1 MKKEVTV
8 NIDGKEFV
16 VEIFV
21 DNNLNIDSV
30 VVDGEIIEFDEIK
43 NINIQESGKNKNIDA
58 KLKLDSDE
66 LNKSESNSSSHNII
80 TPMAGVI
87 LKIIKHKGDS
97 VSKGDDLIVAESMKM
112 EQIIK
117 SDYDGIVDVINV
129 DSNEQVSA
137 GKILMTIS

>member
-30 VVDGEIIEFDEIK
+30 VVDGDIIEFDEIK
-43 NINIQESGKNKNIDA
+43 NINVQESSKNIDA

-87 LKIIKHKGDS
+87 LKIIKNKGDS
-97 VSKGDDLIVAESMKM
+97 VSKGDDLIVVESMKM

-129 DSNEQVSA
+129 DFKEQVSA

>member
-1 MKKEVTV
+1 MKKEVIV

-16 VEIFV
+16 VEISV

-30 VVDGEIIEFDEIK
+30 VVDGEIIEFDEIE
-43 NINIQESGKNKNIDA
+43 NINIQESGKNIGA

-66 LNKSESNSSSHNII
+66 LNKSESNLSSHNII
-80 TPMAGVI
+80 TPMAGVV
-87 LKIIKHKGDS
+87 LKIIKNKGDS
-97 VSKGDDLIVAESMKM
+97 VSKGDDLIVVESMKM

-117 SDYDGIVDVINV
+117 SNYDGIVDVINV
-129 DSNEQVSA
+129 DLNERVSV

>member
-8 NIDGKEFV
+8 NIDGKQFV
-16 VEIFV
+16 VEMFV

-30 VVDGEIIEFDEIK
+30 VVDGEIIEIDEIN
-43 NINIQESGKNKNIDA
+43 NINIQESSKNIDA

-66 LNKSESNSSSHNII
+66 LIKNESNSSSHNII
-80 TPMAGVI
+80 SPMAGVI
-87 LKIIKHKGDS
+87 LKIIKNKGDS
-97 VSKGDDLIVAESMKM
+97 VSKGDDLFVVESMKM

-129 DSNEQVSA
+129 DFKEQVSA

>member
-1 MKKEVTV
+1 LKKEITV

-30 VVDGEIIEFDEIK
+30 VVDGEIIEFDEIN
-43 NINIQESGKNKNIDA
+43 NINIQESSKNIDA

-66 LNKSESNSSSHNII
+66 LIKNESNSSSHNII
-80 TPMAGVI
+80 SPMPGVI
-87 LKIIKHKGDS
+87 LKIIKNKGDS
-97 VSKGDDLIVAESMKM
+97 VSKGDDLFVVESMKM

-129 DSNEQVSA
+129 DFKEQVSA

>member
-1 MKKEVTV
+1 LKKEVTV

-30 VVDGEIIEFDEIK
+30 VVDGEIIEFNEIK
-43 NINIQESGKNKNIDA
+43 NINIQESGKNIDA

-87 LKIIKHKGDS
+87 LKIIKNKGDS
-97 VSKGDDLIVAESMKM
+97 VSKGDDLIVVESMKM

-129 DSNEQVSA
+129 DLNEQVSA

>member
-16 VEIFV
+16 VEISV

-43 NINIQESGKNKNIDA
+43 NINIQESGKNIDA

-87 LKIIKHKGDS
+87 LKIIKNKGDS
-97 VSKGDDLIVAESMKM
+97 VSKGDDLIVVESMKM

-129 DSNEQVSA
+129 DLNEQVSA

>member
-16 VEIFV
+16 VEISV

-43 NINIQESGKNKNIDA
+43 NINIQESGKNIDA

-87 LKIIKHKGDS
+87 LKIIKNKGDS
-97 VSKGDDLIVAESMKM
+97 VSKGDDLIVVESMKM

-129 DSNEQVSA
+129 DSNEQVFA

>member
-16 VEIFV
+16 VEISV

-43 NINIQESGKNKNIDA
+43 NINIQESGKNIDA

-66 LNKSESNSSSHNII
+66 LNKSDSNSSSHNII
-80 TPMAGVI
+80 SPMAGII
-87 LKIIKHKGDS
+87 LKIIKNKGES
-97 VSKGDDLIVAESMKM
+97 VSKGDDLIIVESMKM

-117 SDYDGIVDVINV
+117 SNYDGIVDVVNV
-129 DSNEQVSA
+129 ELNEQVSA

>member
-30 VVDGEIIEFDEIK
+30 IVDGDIIEFDEIK
-43 NINIQESGKNKNIDA
+43 NINVQESGKNIDA

-87 LKIIKHKGDS
+87 LKIIKNKGDS
-97 VSKGDDLIVAESMKM
+97 VSKGDDLIVVESMKM

>member
-30 VVDGEIIEFDEIK
+30 VVDGDIIEFDEIK
-43 NINIQESGKNKNIDA
+43 SINVQESGKNIDA

-87 LKIIKHKGDS
+87 LKIIKNKGDS
-97 VSKGDDLIVAESMKM
+97 VSKGDDLIVVESMKM

>member
-97 VSKGDDLIVAESMKM
+97 VSKGDDLIVVESMKM

-129 DSNEQVSA
+129 DLNEQVSA

>member
-1 MKKEVTV
+1 LKKEVTV

-16 VEIFV
+16 VEISV

-30 VVDGEIIEFDEIK
+30 VVDGEIIEFDEIE
-43 NINIQESGKNKNIDA
+43 NINIQESGKNIGA

-87 LKIIKHKGDS
+87 LKIIKNKGDS
-97 VSKGDDLIVAESMKM
+97 VSKGDDLIVVESMKM

-129 DSNEQVSA
+129 DLNERVSV

>member
-1 MKKEVTV
+1 LKKEITV

-30 VVDGEIIEFDEIK
+30 VVDGEIIEFDEIN
-43 NINIQESGKNKNIDA
+43 NINIQESSKNIDA

-66 LNKSESNSSSHNII
+66 LIKNESNSNSHNII
-80 TPMAGVI
+80 SPMAGVI
-87 LKIIKHKGDS
+87 LKIIKNKGDS
-97 VSKGDDLIVAESMKM
+97 VSKGDDLVVVESMKM

-129 DSNEQVSA
+129 DFKEQVSA

>member
-16 VEIFV
+16 VEISV

-43 NINIQESGKNKNIDA
+43 NINIQESSKNIDA

-66 LNKSESNSSSHNII
+66 LNKSDSNSSSHNII
-80 TPMAGVI
+80 SPMAGII
-87 LKIIKHKGDS
+87 LKIIKNKGDS
-97 VSKGDDLIVAESMKM
+97 VSKGDDLIVVESMKM

>member
-1 MKKEVTV
+1 MKKEITV

-21 DNNLNIDSV
+21 NNNLNIDSV
-30 VVDGEIIEFDEIK
+30 VVDGEIIEFDEIN
-43 NINIQESGKNKNIDA
+43 NINIQESSKNIDA

-66 LNKSESNSSSHNII
+66 LIKNESNSNSHNII
-80 TPMAGVI
+80 SPMAGVV
-87 LKIIKHKGDS
+87 LKIIKNKGDS
-97 VSKGDDLIVAESMKM
+97 VSKGDDLIIVESMKM

-117 SDYDGIVDVINV
+117 SNYDGIVDVVNV
-129 DSNEQVSA
+129 DLNEQVSA

>member
-30 VVDGEIIEFDEIK
+30 VVDGDIIEFDEIK
-43 NINIQESGKNKNIDA
+43 NINVQESGKNIDA

-66 LNKSESNSSSHNII
+66 LNKSDSNSSSHNII
-80 TPMAGVI
+80 SPMAGII
-87 LKIIKHKGDS
+87 LKIIKNKGES
-97 VSKGDDLIVAESMKM
+97 VSKGDDLIVVESMKM

>member
-1 MKKEVTV
+1 LKKEVTV

-16 VEIFV
+16 VEMFV

-30 VVDGEIIEFDEIK
+30 VVDGEIIEFDEIN
-43 NINIQESGKNKNIDA
+43 NINIQESSKNIDA

-66 LNKSESNSSSHNII
+66 LIKNESNSSSHNII
-80 TPMAGVI
+80 SPMAGVI
-87 LKIIKHKGDS
+87 LKIIKNKGDS
-97 VSKGDDLIVAESMKM
+97 VSKGDDLFVVESMKM

-129 DSNEQVSA
+129 DFKEQVSA

>member
-30 VVDGEIIEFDEIK
+30 IVDGDIIEFDEIK
-43 NINIQESGKNKNIDA
+43 NINVQESSKNIDA

-87 LKIIKHKGDS
+87 LKIIKNKGDS
-97 VSKGDDLIVAESMKM
+97 VSKGDDLIVVESMKM

>member
-1 MKKEVTV
+1 LKKEVTV

-30 VVDGEIIEFDEIK
+30 VVDGDIIEFDEIK
-43 NINIQESGKNKNIDA
+43 NINVQESGKNIDA

-87 LKIIKHKGDS
+87 LKIIKNKGDS
-97 VSKGDDLIVAESMKM
+97 VSKGDDLIVVESMKM

>member
-16 VEIFV
+16 VEISV
-21 DNNLNIDSV
+21 DNKLKIESV

-43 NINIQESGKNKNIDA
+43 NINIQESSKNIDA

-66 LNKSESNSSSHNII
+66 LNKSDSNSSSHNII
-80 TPMAGVI
+80 SPMAGII
-87 LKIIKHKGDS
+87 LRIIKNKGES
-97 VSKGDDLIVAESMKM
+97 VSKGDDLIIVESMKM

-117 SDYDGIVDVINV
+117 SNYDGIVDVVNV
-129 DSNEQVSA
+129 DLNEQVSA

>member
-16 VEIFV
+16 VEISV

-30 VVDGEIIEFDEIK
+30 VVDGEIIEFDEIE
-43 NINIQESGKNKNIDA
+43 NINIQESGNNIDA

-87 LKIIKHKGDS
+87 LKIIKNKGDS
-97 VSKGDDLIVAESMKM
+97 VSKGDDLIVVESMKM

>member
-97 VSKGDDLIVAESMKM
+97 VSKGDDLIVVESMKM

>member
-1 MKKEVTV
+1 LKKEVTV

-16 VEIFV
+16 VEMFV

-30 VVDGEIIEFDEIK
+30 VVDGEIIEIDEIN
-43 NINIQESGKNKNIDA
+43 NINIQESSKNIDA

-66 LNKSESNSSSHNII
+66 LIKNESNSSSHNII
-80 TPMAGVI
+80 SPMAGVI
-87 LKIIKHKGDS
+87 LKIIKNKGDS
-97 VSKGDDLIVAESMKM
+97 VSKGDDLVVVESMKM
-112 EQIIK
+112 QQIIK

-129 DSNEQVSA
+129 DFKEQVSA

>member
-30 VVDGEIIEFDEIK
+30 VVDGEIIEFDEIN
-43 NINIQESGKNKNIDA
+43 NINIQESSKNIDA

-66 LNKSESNSSSHNII
+66 LIKNESNSSSHNII
-80 TPMAGVI
+80 SPMAGVI
-87 LKIIKHKGDS
+87 LKIIKNKGDS
-97 VSKGDDLIVAESMKM
+97 VSKGDDLFVVESMKM

-129 DSNEQVSA
+129 DFKEQVSA

>member
-16 VEIFV
+16 VEISV

-30 VVDGEIIEFDEIK
+30 VVDGEIIEFDEIE
-43 NINIQESGKNKNIDA
+43 NINIQESGKNIGA

-87 LKIIKHKGDS
+87 LKIIKNKGDS
-97 VSKGDDLIVAESMKM
+97 VSKGDDLIVVESMKM

-117 SDYDGIVDVINV
+117 SNYDGIVDVINV

>member
-1 MKKEVTV
+1 LKKEVTV

-30 VVDGEIIEFDEIK
+30 IVDGDIIEFDEIK
-43 NINIQESGKNKNIDA
+43 NINVQESSKNIDA

-87 LKIIKHKGDS
+87 LKIIKNKGDS
-97 VSKGDDLIVAESMKM
+97 VSKGDDLIVVESMKM

>member
-43 NINIQESGKNKNIDA
+43 NINIQESGKNIDA

-87 LKIIKHKGDS
+87 LKIIKNKGDS
-97 VSKGDDLIVAESMKM
+97 VSKGDDLVVVESMKM

-129 DSNEQVSA
+129 DLNEQVSA

>member
-16 VEIFV
+16 VEISV

-43 NINIQESGKNKNIDA
+43 NINIQESSKNIDA

-87 LKIIKHKGDS
+87 LKIIKNKGDS
-97 VSKGDDLIVAESMKM
+97 VSKGDDLIVVESMKM

-129 DSNEQVSA
+129 DLNEQVSA

>member
-16 VEIFV
+16 VEMFV

-30 VVDGEIIEFDEIK
+30 VVDGEIIEIDEIN
-43 NINIQESGKNKNIDA
+43 NINIQESSKNIDA

-66 LNKSESNSSSHNII
+66 LIKNESNSSSHNII
-80 TPMAGVI
+80 SPMAGVI
-87 LKIIKHKGDS
+87 LKIIKNKGDS
-97 VSKGDDLIVAESMKM
+97 VSKGDDLFVVESMKM

-129 DSNEQVSA
+129 DFKEQVSA